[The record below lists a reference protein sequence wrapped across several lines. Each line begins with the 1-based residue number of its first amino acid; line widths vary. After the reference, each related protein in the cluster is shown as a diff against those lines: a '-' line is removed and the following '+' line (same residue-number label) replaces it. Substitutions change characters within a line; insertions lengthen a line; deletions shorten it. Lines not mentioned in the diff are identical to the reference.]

1 MSGSFDSQ
9 GWGECDANYYL
20 KGLYRSEDGKKRSGL
35 FNIET
40 LKCCQTRNGAGD
52 FVFALTN
59 CEEYDITRLFD
70 QPNVWAVCPPADTK
84 AGADTW
90 PRQPVRESTRTLRV
104 AKRIGDE
111 GDVAQ
116 QLRG

>member
-40 LKCCQTRNGAGD
+40 LKCCQTQNGAGD
-52 FVFALTN
+52 FSALTK
-59 CEEYDITRLFD
+59 CEDYDITGLFD
-70 QPNVWAVCPPADTK
+70 QPFVWAVCPPADTK
-84 AGADTW
+84 AGADTYS
-90 PRQPVRESTRTLRV
+90 RSEKSTRTLRV